1 LQNKFVRNNL
11 CYSGTGMAIILIF
24 LTSFSFAQKSQEA
37 RKGFPLPDSATQ
49 KVRRAVYPDSAGRF
63 VLINRVFIIGNRLT
77 REQIIHRELS
87 LKPGDL
93 IYNLDLPNI
102 LDLDKKKLINTRLFN
117 TVEIRTMELDENKV
131 DLLIDLNERWYTF
144 PSPIFELSDRNFNEW
159 WTNYDH
165 DFKRVNYGLRLYQFN
180 MRGRNETLRFIAQ
193 FGFQRRF
200 DLMYRF
206 PYIDKGQKHGIT
218 IDMGYHETKNI
229 AYQTKD
235 HKYVFAQSD
244 QILRNE
250 RRAGVTYSYRRSF
263 YKTHSFNVA
272 YRNMHVNDIVVDF
285 NDNYIHGELLE
296 QEYPSVSYQFN
307 SDHRDVGAYPLKGN
321 QFMFQISQNGLGIS
335 EDLNNFETGIVYSK
349 YFDLKKEYYLS
360 NNFNAFYS
368 YPEDIAYVN
377 FGVLG
382 QRKQFVRGYELY
394 VVEGPWYL
402 LNKTTF
408 KKLIFKRNYHWALM
422 PARQFRHVPLSV
434 YLKTYADLGYVKNY
448 PYYEALQFN
457 TALSDKLLFG
467 TGFGLDVVGFYDIVL
482 RFEYSFNAEGEDG
495 FFFHVKKEF

>member
-1 LQNKFVRNNL
+1 MCFR
-11 CYSGTGMAIILIF
+11 GTGMAIILIF
-24 LTSFSFAQKSQEA
+24 LFSFSFAQNSHSSLA
-37 RKGFPLPDSATQ
+37 ASALSDST
-49 KVRRAVYPDSAGRF
+49 KKERRHQQIVSDSTGRF

-77 REQIIHRELS
+77 RDQIIMRELS

-93 IYNLDLPNI
+93 IFNLDLPGI
-102 LDLDKKKLINTRLFN
+102 LDLDEKKLINTRLFN
-117 TVEIRTMELDENKV
+117 TVDIRTMELVENKV

-144 PSPIFELSDRNFNEW
+144 PSPIFELSDRNFNDW
-159 WTNYDH
+159 WQNYDH

-206 PYIDKGQKHGIT
+206 PYIDKGQKHGLSL
-218 IDMGYHETKNI
+218 DLGFYETKNL

-244 QILRNE
+244 KILRNE
-250 RRAGVTYSYRRSF
+250 RRAGIAYTYRNSF
-263 YKTHSFNVA
+263 YQTHSFNVA
-272 YRNMHVNDIVVDF
+272 YRNMHVNEIVIDS
-285 NDNYIHGELLE
+285 NANYIHGELLQ

-307 SDHRDVGAYPLKGN
+307 SDHRDVAAYPLKGN
-321 QFMFQISQNGLGIS
+321 QFLFYISQNGFGLS
-335 EDLNNFETGIVYSK
+335 EDLNNFETSILYSK
-349 YFDLKKEYYLS
+349 YFDLKKEFYLS
-360 NNFNAFYS
+360 NNSIAFYS
-368 YPEDIAYVN
+368 DPENIPYVN

-408 KKLIFKRNYHWALM
+408 KKLIFHRDYHWALM
-422 PARQFRHVPLSV
+422 PARQFRHVPVSI
-434 YLKTYADLGYVKNY
+434 YFKTYADLGYVKNY
-448 PYYEALQFN
+448 SYYEERGLN
-457 TALSDKLLFG
+457 TMLSDKLLFG

-482 RFEYSFNAEGEDG
+482 RFEYSFNAEGEQG
-495 FFFHVKKEF
+495 FFFHVKREF